1 MKTQA
6 SALPP
11 GVSWPDHIS
20 QEQSDRFLL
29 AIRTKGYV
37 VWTCEWTVAED
48 AIEKVAED
56 AIETF
61 ALHGVTVDR
70 SALAR
75 AAGQ

>member
-1 MKTQA
+1 M
-6 SALPP
+6 
-11 GVSWPDHIS
+11 
-20 QEQSDRFLL
+20 
-29 AIRTKGYV
+29 
-37 VWTCEWTVAED
+37 WTCEWTVAED

-75 AAGQ
+75 AAGGSANDLVRT